1 MKAKLLLLMTL
12 ALMGW
17 SNVWATDYTTA
28 TTDGISFQFSSSDN
42 STAIITGV
50 TFGANVTSLTIPATV
65 KSNADPYTT
74 FTVEGVSGVGTNA
87 ISGSESASAI
97 TSLTISEGIFS
108 IYSWAFANWTGLTS
122 ISLPSTLKSIGNTAF
137 GGCTGITSLDLSG
150 TAVSSIGEYAFQ
162 GCSNITGISFPSTL
176 TTIYSNAFI
185 NCSKITSLD
194 LSGTS
199 VSSIGE
205 HAFENCSKIEW
216 IKYPATLN
224 SIGANGFFGCESL
237 TKITSY
243 SNSISL
249 GADVFKCSGS
259 EVDQYNKI
267 PKNCVLQVPD
277 GKTLTYAAN
286 SGGGSGTWSYW
297 DAFYSEHNIHE
308 LSNVTITTAGWGT
321 YYNDYGYTMP
331 VGVEGYII
339 TSTSGAGTTANLVKV
354 YDPGQEVVA
363 NIALLWKS
371 TETLTETK
379 TFTVEALSSGGNTA
393 EWPKLGE
400 TAYFNLLKGS
410 QTGETTHAGTAPSSD
425 YYYYK
430 LAQNKDSGLGWYWG
444 AAEGAAFTSGAHKAW
459 LIVSKTGAGAR
470 SFVGFDLDG
479 TTAIESVVKKAEIND
494 GVYYNLQGLRV
505 DNPTKGLYIVN
516 GKTVVI
522 K

>member
-17 SNVWATDYTTA
+17 SNVWAAVYYSVADSY
-28 TTDGISFQFSSSDN
+28 GNIFQFSSSDN
-42 STAIITGV
+42 STAIIIGV

-65 KSNADPYTT
+65 WSNETSSKK
-74 FTVEGVSGVGTNA
+74 FTVDGVGSGVDTHA
-87 ISGSESASAI
+87 INLSASAI
-97 TSLTISEGIFS
+97 TSLTISEGISS
-108 IYSWAFANWTGLTS
+108 IYSWAFVNWTGLTS
-122 ISLPSTLKSIGNTAF
+122 ISLPSSLKSIGNTAF

-194 LSGTS
+194 LSGTV

-224 SIGANGFFGCESL
+224 SIGTNGFFDCTGL
-237 TKITSY
+237 TSITFNRSTPP
-243 SNSISL
+243 SI
-249 GADVFKCSGS
+249 GTNAFAITADPN
-259 EVDQYNKI
+259 YNASCIVK
-267 PKNCVLQVPD
+267 VPD
-277 GKTLTYAAN
+277 GTTADYSAASTQLN
-286 SGGGSGTWSYW
+286 QIAGI
-297 DAFYSEHNIHE
+297 HHIHE

-321 YYNDYGYTMP
+321 YYNTYGYTMP
-331 VGVEGYII
+331 AGVEGYII
-339 TSTSGAGTTANLVKV
+339 TSTSNAGAKANLKKV
-354 YDPGQEVVA
+354 YDPGNEVVA
-363 NIALLWKS
+363 GIALLWKS
-371 TETLTETK
+371 TEPLTDTK
-379 TFTVEALSSGGNTA
+379 TFTVEALSSGSEKPAT
-393 EWPKLGE
+393 WPEYGG
-400 TAYFNLLKGS
+400 TAYTNLLNGS
-410 QTGETTHAGTAPSSD
+410 QTAGNTTDLNGNVNSGF
-425 YYYYK
+425 YYYK
-430 LAQNKDSGLGWYWG
+430 LSYDSDGNNLGWYWG
-444 AAEGAAFTSGAHKAW
+444 ASDGAAFESGAHKAW
-459 LIVSKTGAGAR
+459 LIVAKTGAGAR
-470 SFVGFDLDG
+470 SFIGFDDG

-516 GKTVVI
+516 GKKVVI